1 MLDRLLAKFAAREL
15 ERRRPSDE
23 VLGVIDD
30 MRQELLAVND
40 SFTSV
45 VDLMRTLQRNGP
57 ALFVHH
63 CSTGMLRVR
72 WRRPRDTTTF
82 QSS

>member
-23 VLGVIDD
+23 VLGVIED

-40 SFTSV
+40 GSR
-45 VDLMRTLQRNGP
+45 LW
-57 ALFVHH
+57 
-63 CSTGMLRVR
+63 ST
-72 WRRPRDTTTF
+72 
-82 QSS
+82 